1 MDSVRAAARA
11 LLLGGGAAA
20 FLSVVAAVA
29 ASGETPPEGTAEVG
43 VQVESPAPGVVVAGN
58 LHHARV
64 SGTALAHGS
73 RATRYDIVLVL
84 DVSGSTAA
92 ASGADIDGDGIVGVN
107 PKNEFTQHL
116 PPGAVPD
123 VLSTDPQDSV
133 LHAQVRAARALL
145 DDLDPRRVRVG
156 IVSFSGDVDP
166 ATGRRQSITQQDG
179 RVEIGLTDDYA
190 AVEQALRAVLARGP
204 HGATNFAAGI
214 RTALVELSGLAGA
227 QSAADPTRQKVILF
241 LSDGLP
247 TFPIGKG
254 SKSDPGDEEAA
265 IRAAELAARAGV
277 TINTYGLG
285 PSALSYPR
293 ALTEMARVARGTF
306 TPVQR
311 PGQIVALLGGV
322 TFADVEDVVFTNLST
337 GDLST
342 DVRLNPDG
350 TFAGYVPVKE
360 GVNRVR
366 VTALASDGRRGDSE
380 FEFEFEHKTTG
391 ARQDVAEL
399 ERIRRQNR
407 ELTLR
412 HRNLEIE
419 AFRAAQ
425 RRRLEID
432 VDEDQ
437 PRSEPDTPEA
447 GAESG
452 AP

>member
-1 MDSVRAAARA
+1 MHPARVAARA

-20 FLSVVAAVA
+20 FLSLAAATA
-29 ASGETPPEGTAEVG
+29 AFAETPPEGAAPVG
-43 VQVESPAPGVVVAGN
+43 VQVESPAPGLVVAGN

-64 SGTALAHGS
+64 TGTALAHGS
-73 RATRYDIVLVL
+73 GAKRYDIVLAI
-84 DVSGSTAA
+84 DVSDSTKA
-92 ASGADIDGDGIVGVN
+92 ASGTDVDGDGMVGVN
-107 PKNEFTQHL
+107 PKNEFTAHL

-123 VLSTDPQDSV
+123 VFSTDPQDTI
-133 LHAQVRAARALL
+133 LHAQAMAARAFL

-156 IVSFSGDVDP
+156 LVSFSGEVDP
-166 ATGRRQSITQQDG
+166 TTGHRRSITQRDA
-179 RVEIGLTDDYA
+179 RVEIGLTSDYA
-190 AVEQALRAVLARGP
+190 QVEQALHAIVARGP
-204 HGATNFAAGI
+204 HGATNFAAGV

-227 QSAADPTRQKVILF
+227 QSSPDPTRQKVILF
-241 LSDGLP
+241 LSDGMP

-254 SKSDPGDEEAA
+254 SEPDPGDEEAA
-265 IRAAELAARAGV
+265 IRAAELAHRAGV
-277 TINTYGLG
+277 VINTYALG
-285 PSALSYPR
+285 PGALSYPR
-293 ALTEMARVARGTF
+293 ALTEMARIARGTF

-311 PGQIVALLGGV
+311 PGQIVAMLGGV

-360 GVNRVR
+360 GTNRVR

-412 HRNLEIE
+412 HRKLEIE
-419 AFRAAQ
+419 AFRAEQ
-425 RRRLEID
+425 RRRLEIS

-437 PRSEPDTPEA
+437 GRFED
-447 GAESG
+447 GAEDAG
-452 AP
+452 EAAP